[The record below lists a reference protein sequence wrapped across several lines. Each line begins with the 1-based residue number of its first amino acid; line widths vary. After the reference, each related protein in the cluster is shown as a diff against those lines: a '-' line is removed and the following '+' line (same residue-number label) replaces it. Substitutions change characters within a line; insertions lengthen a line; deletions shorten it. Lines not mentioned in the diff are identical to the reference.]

1 MQLTFLNGGF
11 HFQVFGS
18 KPNGWVRQFNTL
30 AAMKVLDI
38 ARYECVRALGDI
50 LSQGHEVGMHFVQA
64 GNSVLVT
71 HVVQLY
77 RSRRRGDISS
87 SVPFAAIGSP
97 GDSAG
102 RELPLAP
109 EFARS

>member
-1 MQLTFLNGGF
+1 M
-11 HFQVFGS
+11 
-18 KPNGWVRQFNTL
+18 
-30 AAMKVLDI
+30 
-38 ARYECVRALGDI
+38 
-50 LSQGHEVGMHFVQA
+50 
-64 GNSVLVT
+64 T

-97 GDSAG
+97 GDSAE

-109 EFARS
+109 EFARSYLKGGGRAQILHPRDARRSLQDLLLDIKRLR

>member
-1 MQLTFLNGGF
+1 M
-11 HFQVFGS
+11 
-18 KPNGWVRQFNTL
+18 
-30 AAMKVLDI
+30 
-38 ARYECVRALGDI
+38 
-50 LSQGHEVGMHFVQA
+50 
-64 GNSVLVT
+64 T

-97 GDSAG
+97 GDSAE